1 MFFFPESFYHW
12 LLSKKK
18 CKAWVFLQV
27 LLSPIWFDTKCKDQ
41 KIFLKLE
48 IYAKIKKGWL
58 EPDIFIY
65 SVCVLGGGGGG
76 GQGCAKALSIGAVRK
91 WTHKI
96 NKVNPQKRDT
106 LCISMS
112 MLPLSIKK
120 ELLARYPWNFKEKRL
135 MKDIRLLWLL

>member
-1 MFFFPESFYHW
+1 M
-12 LLSKKK
+12 
-18 CKAWVFLQV
+18 
-27 LLSPIWFDTKCKDQ
+27 
-41 KIFLKLE
+41 
-48 IYAKIKKGWL
+48 YAKIKKGWL

-76 GQGCAKALSIGAVRK
+76 RAVQRK

-120 ELLARYPWNFKEKRL
+120 ELLATVGIHGILKR
-135 MKDIRLLWLL
+135 RG

>member
-1 MFFFPESFYHW
+1 M
-12 LLSKKK
+12 
-18 CKAWVFLQV
+18 
-27 LLSPIWFDTKCKDQ
+27 
-41 KIFLKLE
+41 
-48 IYAKIKKGWL
+48 YAKIKKGWL

-65 SVCVLGGGGGG
+65 SVCVGGGGGG
-76 GQGCAKALSIGAVRK
+76 GKGFAKTLTTGAEGK

-120 ELLARYPWNFKEKRL
+120 ELLARYPWNFEEKRL